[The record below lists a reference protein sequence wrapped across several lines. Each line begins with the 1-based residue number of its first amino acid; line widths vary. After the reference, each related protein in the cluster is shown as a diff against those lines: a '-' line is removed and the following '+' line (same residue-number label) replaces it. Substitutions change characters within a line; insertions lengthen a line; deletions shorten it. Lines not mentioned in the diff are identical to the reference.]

1 MAQLVPRRESG
12 ELLSLREAVNR
23 LFEESFVRPW
33 VSLFPEVERPQMAID
48 VYDTDDAVMVEA
60 NLPGVKAEDIDVQ
73 IRGDVLTI
81 KAESK
86 REKEVSEDKY
96 TYKER
101 AYGVIERSVRLPVDV
116 DVDAAEAKL
125 ENGILKLTLPKVEKE
140 GAKKIKIKA
149 G

>member
-60 NLPGVKAEDIDVQ
+60 NLPGVKAEDIDIQ